1 MKKILLFFL
10 LSCCVIHVSAQ
21 GFPQAAP
28 AITGKITAVIIDSLT
43 KQPVSYASISLVR
56 ISDNQSVNGGLA
68 DDKGKVTIS
77 NVPAG
82 DYKFMVGFMG
92 YRSKTVLASTT
103 ASKLDLNLGNVEL
116 FATETVIQEV
126 AVVGERPLVENRIDK
141 MVYNAEQD
149 ITNVGGDATDVM
161 RKVPML
167 TVDADGNLQ
176 LRGSSAVRVLIN
188 GKPSGTMANSVADA
202 LKMIPADEIKNVEV
216 ITSPSAKYDSEGAGG
231 IVNIITK
238 KKTAEG
244 INGSITLAGGTRQ
257 NNGNF
262 SLNAKTGRLGIT
274 SNFGTFYSFPQDT
287 RIILENSTA
296 NSVIKQNGLNRANR
310 WGMNGGFGLDYDF
323 NKYHNLSSNVR
334 LNKFLMSTDGAFES
348 TSVINNISSSFTR
361 ITDNETP
368 INNLDWSADYKM
380 TTDKAGEEFTISG
393 QASFGRNINKF
404 TSSVVYPGLPSFSTI
419 GDNTG
424 KNNEYTVQTD
434 YVLPIGAK
442 MKFETGL
449 KGIFRDIISKYQN
462 TNQDFD
468 YSQNVASAYVVFTA
482 PLTEKITMNA
492 GLRAEHT
499 DIKGLSGNT
508 LNYGNDYFNLFPS
521 AVISK
526 SFSPFTMLK
535 VSYNKRMQRPS
546 LFYLNP
552 FLNDSDPENRL
563 QGNPNL
569 APEISDNIE
578 LGYST
583 FIKGTVINASVFY
596 RNTKAIIEQYYFPD
610 QKLTT
615 YLNLGRSNSYGMNL
629 FVSYSP
635 VKNWNLIT
643 NIGMNSYEVNDP
655 LTNVSSGTH
664 MNYNIMGRTSI
675 ILKKG
680 WNTEAFMVLNSP
692 RRTFQGES
700 GGIKIYGA
708 ALKKEI
714 WNKSASVGVNVVNP
728 FGRDLHII
736 SKNSGSNFTQNMDI
750 YFPIR
755 SFGLNFSYKFGKLKF
770 TENKGRIKNDDLKA
784 GEQQQGGMGG
794 MQ

>member
-1 MKKILLFFL
+1 MKRLLLFTLFIFT
-10 LSCCVIHVSAQ
+10 VIFGANAQNAVVGRISA
-21 GFPQAAP
+21 
-28 AITGKITAVIIDSLT
+28 TVIDSLT
-43 KQPVSYASISLVR
+43 KQPVEYAVVALYPKDKTQSI
-56 ISDNQSVNGGLA
+56 NGGVT
-68 DDKGKVTIS
+68 DEKGKFTLQ
-77 NVPAG
+77 NVAPG
-82 DYKFMVGFMG
+82 EYRVVVGFMG
-92 YRSKTVLASTT
+92 YKSKTIVAITT
-103 ASKLDLNLGNVEL
+103 GAKLDLNLGNVEL
-116 FATETVIQEV
+116 LSTETKIESVEF
-126 AVVGERPLVENRIDK
+126 VGTKPLVENKIDK
-141 MVYNAEQD
+141 LVYNAEQD
-149 ITNVGGDATDVM
+149 ITNVGGDASDVM

-167 TVDADGNLQ
+167 TVDADGNIQ

-231 IVNIITK
+231 IINIITK

-244 INGSITLAGGTRQ
+244 INGSATVSTGTRQ

-262 SLNAKTGRLGIT
+262 SLNGKKGRLGVT
-274 SNFGTFYSFPQDT
+274 SNLGVMYSIPQDT
-287 RIILENSTA
+287 RIILENITTTSNIT
-296 NSVIKQNGLNRANR
+296 QNGLNRANR
-310 WGMNGGFGLDYDF
+310 WGLNGGVGVDYDF
-323 NKYHNLSSNVR
+323 NKYHNFSTNVR
-334 LNKFLMSTDGAFES
+334 LNKFLMSTDGSFQS
-348 TSVINNISSSFTR
+348 TTVLNGISTAFTR

-368 INNLDWSADYKM
+368 INNLDWSADYRL
-380 TTDKAGEEFTISG
+380 TTDKQGEEFSISG
-393 QASFGRNINKF
+393 QASFGRNTNRF
-404 TSSVVYPGLPSFSTI
+404 TSSVVQPGVPTFSTI

-449 KGIFRDIISKYQN
+449 KGIFRDIMSKYQN

-482 PLTEKITMNA
+482 PITEKITANA
-492 GLRAEHT
+492 GLRTEYT
-499 DIKGLSGNT
+499 DIKGLSGNSVS
-508 LNYGNDYFNLFPS
+508 YKNDYFNLFPS
-521 AVISK
+521 VVLSRA
-526 SFSPFTMLK
+526 FSPFTMLK

-552 FLNDSDPENRL
+552 FLNDSDPQNQL

-596 RNTKAIIEQYYFPD
+596 RNTKAIIEHYYFPA

-615 YLNLGRSNSYGMNL
+615 YLNLGKSESYGMNV
-629 FVSYSP
+629 FASYSP
-635 VKNWNLIT
+635 IKNWNLIT
-643 NIGMNSYEVNDP
+643 NIGVNSYEVKDP
-655 LTNVSSGTH
+655 LTNKSSGTH
-664 MNYNIMGRTSI
+664 LNYNIMGRTSL

-680 WNTEAFMVLNSP
+680 WNTEAFMVLNST

-714 WNKSASVGVNVVNP
+714 WNKMGSVGINVLNP
-728 FGRDLHII
+728 FGRDLHIVNR
-736 SKNSGSNFTQNMDI
+736 NSGTNFVQNMDI

-755 SFGLNFSYKFGKLKF
+755 SFGVNFSYKFGKLKF
-770 TENKGRIKNDDLKA
+770 AENKGKIKNDDLKA

-794 MQ
+794 I